1 MITRFWAETA
11 TALATLLFGLIIVYG
26 ALEFGIGWDSSGPQP
41 GAFPFYTGSI
51 VALASIGTLVVTMVQ
66 RMRGS
71 AVVSEIF
78 LDRERMRRVVSFFL
92 PLVAFVVISHLVGMY
107 VATIT
112 YLVYA
117 MHFQGGYRWLVS
129 IATAIGTAI
138 IFYVVFERFFQIGL
152 MKGPVE
158 QMLGL

>member
-51 VALASIGTLVVTMVQ
+51 VALASVGTLVVTFVQ

-71 AVVSEIF
+71 AAISGIF
-78 LDRERMRRVVSFFL
+78 LDRERLRRVVSFFL
-92 PLVAFVVISHLVGMY
+92 PLAAFVLISHFAGMY
-107 VATIT
+107 VATVA

-117 MHFQGGYRWLVS
+117 MRFQGGYRWPVS
-129 IATAIGTAI
+129 LATGVGTSI

-152 MKGPVE
+152 MKGPLE